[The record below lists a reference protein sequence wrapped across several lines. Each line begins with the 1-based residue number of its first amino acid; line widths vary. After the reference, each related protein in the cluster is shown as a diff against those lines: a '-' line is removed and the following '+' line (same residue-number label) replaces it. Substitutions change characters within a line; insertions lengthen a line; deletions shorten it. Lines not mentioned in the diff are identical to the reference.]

1 MKNNETKY
9 KSTKVTFSLMILTVV
24 FYIVFILGLI
34 YGIIKVYKMPLTKTG
49 LFHTSTMKVLVLF
62 ILIYLLC
69 FTISGIIGNILGT
82 LKGKRYINKEDKII
96 KKTNPY
102 IYYRELPNNYGIGV
116 TSLLFDSKIENYK
129 DIIAVILDLCAK
141 KYLSLIKENDKYYIK
156 VLKNVDN
163 ELLSNEKYILNL
175 IISNN
180 IKNIDYNQWYN
191 YCLQDGD
198 NLGLYYHYDKPKEV
212 ICDGIVTKNETERL
226 KKIHRNISLFIGI
239 LIFIMGLTVG
249 RWLEGLIYSL
259 IIFIVSYVVLIIPFY
274 IILVFKGIVN
284 IGKIQKKATYDATLN
299 NHLTRTNKGVIE
311 FQKLLSFQ
319 NFLSDFGNFVNRH
332 PEEVVLW
339 DRYLSYAQVFGLTD
353 EIMKSGYKQLI
364 DNSSFQVDD
373 INNITL
379 YNIEIEK

>member
-49 LFHTSTMKVLVLF
+49 LFHPSTMKVLVLF

-163 ELLSNEKYILNL
+163 ELLINEKYILNL

-198 NLGLYYHYDKPKEV
+198 NLGLYYHYDKPKEA
-212 ICDGIVTKNETERL
+212 ISDGIGTKNETERL

-259 IIFIVSYVVLIIPFY
+259 IIFIASYVVLIIPFY
-274 IILVFKGIVN
+274 IILVFKGIIT
-284 IGKIQKKATYDATLN
+284 IGKIQKKATYNATLN

-319 NFLSDFGNFVNRH
+319 NFLSDFGNFINRH

>member
-1 MKNNETKY
+1 
-9 KSTKVTFSLMILTVV
+9 
-24 FYIVFILGLI
+24 
-34 YGIIKVYKMPLTKTG
+34 
-49 LFHTSTMKVLVLF
+49 
-62 ILIYLLC
+62 
-69 FTISGIIGNILGT
+69 
-82 LKGKRYINKEDKII
+82 
-96 KKTNPY
+96 
-102 IYYRELPNNYGIGV
+102 
-116 TSLLFDSKIENYK
+116 
-129 DIIAVILDLCAK
+129 
-141 KYLSLIKENDKYYIK
+141 
-156 VLKNVDN
+156 
-163 ELLSNEKYILNL
+163 
-175 IISNN
+175 
-180 IKNIDYNQWYN
+180 
-191 YCLQDGD
+191 
-198 NLGLYYHYDKPKEV
+198 
-212 ICDGIVTKNETERL
+212 
-226 KKIHRNISLFIGI
+226 
-239 LIFIMGLTVG
+239 MGLTVG